1 MASFDT
7 NLMLRNTT
15 ETIGTNLSLTG
26 DGLIR
31 FTSNWL
37 TLGTNVRGP
46 VPLRISFSTVNINVS
61 TMDFH
66 FEQSD
71 DQTNIKE
78 DTVVYVN
85 GTDLGAPNLGWTTLS
100 RPDKCVAIYG
110 KRRYLRVRAVG
121 GAGAGTANWG
131 TMAIGVDAEGLDPVR

>member
-1 MASFDT
+1 MAAFDT
-7 NLMLRNTT
+7 NLMFRNTT
-15 ETIGTNLSLTG
+15 ETIGTNLSLTA

-37 TLGTNVRGP
+37 TLGTGVMGP
-46 VPLRISFSTVNINVS
+46 VKIRTSFSTVNINVS

-71 DQTNIKE
+71 NQTDIKD
-78 DTVVYVN
+78 DTVMYVN
-85 GTDLGAPNLGWTTLS
+85 GTDLGAVNLAWTTLFM
-100 RPDKCVAIYG
+100 PDKNLIIYG
-110 KRRYLRVRAVG
+110 KRTYIRVRAVG

-131 TMAIGVDAEGLDPVR
+131 TMAIGVDGEGIDPLR